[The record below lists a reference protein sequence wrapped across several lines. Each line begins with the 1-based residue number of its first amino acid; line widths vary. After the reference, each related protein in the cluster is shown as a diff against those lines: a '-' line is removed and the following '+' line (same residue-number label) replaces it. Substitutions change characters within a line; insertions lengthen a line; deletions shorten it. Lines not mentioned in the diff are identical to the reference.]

1 MRISLCLMVYDE
13 LAGCQLVVPQ
23 LPRHA
28 FDEVYAVDGG
38 SRDGTAAYLESQGI
52 RVYQQPKRSI
62 NAAYTYAVDQCH
74 TDALVVFFPKG
85 TLDPACCLAVADKL
99 REGFAMVVT
108 SRDMPGARNEED
120 QRLVKPR
127 KWGIRVLSRFASLVW
142 RREGWRVRD
151 VLHGVKG
158 FTVDAFRRM
167 RVAEVGVTID
177 LEMVVRAYRLRLP
190 RVELPVV
197 ESARSYSHSRFP
209 IWRTGK
215 KLAWFLARELFAKP
229 PASPAPPTSARPE
242 GSPEPPASPA
252 RLDEAVQPLPDGESA
267 G

>member
-13 LAGCQLVVPQ
+13 LAGCQRVVPQ
-23 LPRHA
+23 LPRDD

-38 SRDGTAAYLESQGI
+38 SRDGTATYLESQGI
-52 RVYQQPKRSI
+52 RVHRQPKPSI
-62 NAAYTYAVDQCH
+62 NAAYACAVDQCH

-85 TLDPACCLAVADKL
+85 TLYPACCLAVADKL
-99 REGFAMVVT
+99 REGYAMVVT

-120 QRLVKPR
+120 RKLLKPR
-127 KWGIRVLSRFASLVW
+127 KWGIRVLSRFASLIW

-167 RVAEVGVTID
+167 RIAEVGVTID

-190 RVELPVV
+190 RTELPVV
-197 ESARSYSHSRFP
+197 ESVRSYSHSRFP

-215 KLAWFLARELFAKP
+215 RLAWFLARELFTPTPAALAQP
-229 PASPAPPTSARPE
+229 GSGRPESSPASTPGPV
-242 GSPEPPASPA
+242 
-252 RLDEAVQPLPDGESA
+252 RLNETVKPLPHGESA